1 MEKGR
6 EKLGGVE
13 RRGKTL
19 SVTPGSFGLDV
30 PGEAG
35 VAPSRWRG
43 VDWPEAAERLQ
54 QAAQQPHRGL
64 TASRSQKGALQRGR
78 SHPEGRAPLK
88 SRERD
93 PHFLPLLLPPLSP
106 PPPSLLPPP
115 PPSRV
120 GVSLRP
126 TGQSSSESSF
136 PRSLPLASLTPT
148 PPPSEEEPEERK
160 MAAAAST
167 RGAAGPLRG
176 A

>member
-1 MEKGR
+1 M
-6 EKLGGVE
+6 E
-13 RRGKTL
+13 RRGKIL
-19 SVTPGSFGLDV
+19 SVTPGRIGLDV
-30 PGEAG
+30 PREAG
-35 VAPSRWRG
+35 VAPSRGRRG
-43 VDWPEAAERLQ
+43 VDWPPAVKRLQ
-54 QAAQQPHRGL
+54 RAAQQPHKHR
-64 TASRSQKGALQRGR
+64 TASRSPKGALQRGGNHR
-78 SHPEGRAPLK
+78 PLN

-93 PHFLPLLLPPLSP
+93 PHFLSPLLPPLP
-106 PPPSLLPPP
+106 PALSLLPPP

-126 TGQSSSESSF
+126 KGRSSSESSF